1 MTYLT
6 RAVFAFASVLLLLAA
21 IALIGFGVRDAV
33 DSIRS
38 PDSSGADAVLDVLG
52 YVIVAIAVF
61 DVAKY
66 IFEDEVRRGNER
78 RSAAEAR
85 RSLTKFLST
94 IVIALFLEALVVV
107 FKTAREDVALL
118 IYPTALLVAS
128 VMVLVG
134 LGVYQRFSATV
145 EEKVGED
152 DEAEERQDE
161 VKRKA
166 GSARKT

>member
-6 RAVFAFASVLLLLAA
+6 RAVFGFASLLLLLSAM
-21 IALIGFGVRDAV
+21 ALIGFGVKDAV
-33 DSIRS
+33 EGIGRS
-38 PDSSGADAVLDVLG
+38 DQSGADAVLDMLG

-118 IYPTALLVAS
+118 LYPSALLIAAVL
-128 VMVLVG
+128 VLVG
-134 LGVYQRFSATV
+134 LGAFQRFSATV
-145 EEKVGED
+145 EEKVGDD
-152 DEAEERQDE
+152 DEAEERKDE

-166 GSARKT
+166 DARKS

>member
-6 RAVFAFASVLLLLAA
+6 RAVFGGASLLLLLAA
-21 IALIGFGVRDAV
+21 TALIGFGVKDALET
-33 DSIRS
+33 IRA
-38 PDSSGADAVLDVLG
+38 PGQSGAEAVLDVLG

-61 DVAKY
+61 DGAKY

-107 FKTAREDVALL
+107 FKTAREDVSQL
-118 IYPTALLVAS
+118 IYPTALLIAAVL
-128 VMVLVG
+128 VLVG
-134 LGVYQRFSATV
+134 LGAFQRFSASV

-152 DEAEERQDE
+152 DEAEERRDA
-161 VKRKA
+161 VKRKTGA
-166 GSARKT
+166 GKS

>member
-6 RAVFAFASVLLLLAA
+6 RAVFAFASLLLLLAA
-21 IALIGFGVRDAV
+21 MALIGFGVKDALQG
-33 DSIRS
+33 IGS
-38 PDSSGADAVLDVLG
+38 PDKSGADAVLDVLG

-66 IFEDEVRRGNER
+66 IFEDEVRRGNEK

-107 FKTAREDVALL
+107 FKTAREDVAQLL
-118 IYPTALLVAS
+118 YPTALLIAS
-128 VMVLVG
+128 VLVLVG
-134 LGVYQRFSATV
+134 LGVFQRLSATV
-145 EEKVGED
+145 EEKVGD
-152 DEAEERQDE
+152 DEAEDRKDK
-161 VKRKA
+161 VRRKA
-166 GSARKT
+166 AP

>member
-6 RAVFAFASVLLLLAA
+6 RAVFAFASLLLLLAA
-21 IALIGFGVRDAV
+21 MALIGFGVKDALQG
-33 DSIRS
+33 IGS
-38 PDSSGADAVLDVLG
+38 PDKSGADAVLDVLG

-66 IFEDEVRRGNER
+66 IFEDEVRRGNEK

-107 FKTAREDVALL
+107 FKTAREDVAQLL
-118 IYPTALLVAS
+118 YPTALLIAS
-128 VMVLVG
+128 VLVLVG
-134 LGVYQRFSATV
+134 LGVFQRLSATV
-145 EEKVGED
+145 EEKVGDD
-152 DEAEERQDE
+152 DEAEDRKDK
-161 VKRKA
+161 VRRKA
-166 GSARKT
+166 AP